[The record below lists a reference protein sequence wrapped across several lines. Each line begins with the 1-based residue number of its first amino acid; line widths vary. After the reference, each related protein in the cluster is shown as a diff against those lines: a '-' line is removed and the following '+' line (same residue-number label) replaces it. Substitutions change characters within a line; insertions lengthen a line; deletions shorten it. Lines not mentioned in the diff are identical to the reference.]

1 MIYKFTVTLKQQLL
15 LLIQPICAYIFIL
28 TGLYLYSNQL
38 SFRTAE
44 IAIIFIFLSDT
55 LPALILHAQYLIKNC
70 GTLLFIDEVNRTVTY
85 QNSKKKVQ
93 HITFSNIDS
102 LEYYVSSVRNTGI
115 YSFARYRFFKMILKN
130 GNEVIITCLMVND
143 IQNTLELRLHS
154 KAERKLKIMCFI

>member
-15 LLIQPICAYIFIL
+15 LLIQPVCAYIFIL
-28 TGLYLYSNQL
+28 TGLYLYSHEL
-38 SFRTAE
+38 SFRTSE

-55 LPALILHAQYLIKNC
+55 LPALILHVQYLLKNS

-85 QNSKKKVQ
+85 ENSNNKVE
-93 HITFSNIDS
+93 HITFNDIDS

-130 GNEVIITCLMVND
+130 GNELIITCLMVND
-143 IQNTLELRLHS
+143 IQNTLELLLHS
-154 KAERKLKIMCFI
+154 KAEKKLKIICFI